1 MEQPSYR
8 LPSELK
14 KDRQV
19 LEKELTS
26 LLKIANNFAFDLNC
40 LYKIFYENGRLK
52 DDAVAINNSTD
63 YTLRAL
69 SKYKEMVEKKLIKEA
84 ILPRLTQV
92 RHDLDE
98 NIDPMERRGVDTRYS
113 QFYQGLYYPPQTRA
127 KLEESF
133 KALKSEF
140 PQFKDI
146 IKKDFTGFRKRLKKD
161 GYDNEYVYFFRAS
174 LDTLTRLEYWLRMI
188 LKEELE
194 INPLCQKLGYPSI
207 GEGVTTGDIVYG
219 DTYPEV
225 LFYGAAEKIKD
236 WIIPRYNCWYKFQHK
251 FDKDVLRC
259 IAKFKALYEN
269 GCKLQLDMQG
279 DFLVEINDCTKAVE
293 VLHNENAIT
302 IMALEGDLRKDKDEN
317 KELYEFLWGV
327 KNSSVTV
334 KKDLRFNESQK
345 LRISGDKLE
354 FCGLLAYD
362 KVGYASLSRIYKEI
376 KSHIEI
382 PPLSEEDRWTYY
394 EDIAKRKIEQSEK
407 IEKDFDDAVNLIST
421 AIDAALRTSHR
432 APSAEIENIKF
443 YAKQLQAQRD
453 IAVWLY
459 ANLCKS
465 TYLDIEGNAGIIQ
478 RIINRNKNISSL
490 ESYFE
495 PLCSEKGN
503 IIEIIDPERIR
514 KMLVEVFKKDGK
526 PTDAFKDN
534 WNRSMIALLRNPE
547 DKKNF

>member
-8 LPSELK
+8 MPSELK

-84 ILPRLTQV
+84 ILPRITQV
-92 RHDLDE
+92 RRDLDE
-98 NIDPMERRGVDTRYS
+98 NVDPMERRGVDTRYS

-146 IKKDFTGFRKRLKKD
+146 IKKDLKGFRKRLKKD

-174 LDTLTRLEYWLRMI
+174 LDTLTKLEYWLRMI

-207 GEGVTTGDIVYG
+207 GEGVTTADIVYG

-225 LFYGAAEKIKD
+225 LFYAAAEKIKD
-236 WIIPRYNCWYKFQHK
+236 WIIPRYDCWWRFKSI

-259 IAKFKALYEN
+259 IDTFRSLYKIGVEAE
-269 GCKLQLDMQG
+269 LDMQS
-279 DFLVEINDCTKAVE
+279 DFLGEINDYIKALE
-293 VLHNENAIT
+293 ILHNENAIT
-302 IMALEGDLRKDKDEN
+302 IMALEGDLIKDKDEN

-334 KKDLRFNESQK
+334 KKSLRFDESQK
-345 LRISGDKLE
+345 LRISKDKIE
-354 FCGLLAYD
+354 FCGLLIGD
-362 KVGYASLSRIYKEI
+362 RTEYASFSSMYKGI
-376 KSHIEI
+376 KSYIEI

-394 EDIAKRKIEQSEK
+394 EDLAKKKIEQSEK

-421 AIDAALRTSHR
+421 AIDATLRTPHR

-453 IAVWLY
+453 IAVWMF
-459 ANLCKS
+459 ANLYKEQK
-465 TYLDIEGNAGIIQ
+465 IVQ
-478 RIINRNKNISSL
+478 RIIDMNKELFSIK
-490 ESYFE
+490 SYFE
-495 PLCSEKGN
+495 PICSGKGN
-503 IIEIIDPERIR
+503 ILEIADPERT
-514 KMLVEVFKKDGK
+514 KDMLVEVYKEDGK
-526 PTDAFKDN
+526 PTTAFQKN
-534 WNRSMIALLRNPE
+534 WNRSMIALLHNPE